1 MMAFGKGPAFVFAK
15 ALAIGGLALGVGL
28 TGVFGS
34 FALGEKMGAFE
45 GMEAFGKVNM
55 LKVLGSMLGLA
66 TLMGVLGAIVSTGVG
81 ALIMGVGAL
90 IVMAL
95 IGSLVVIGKGL
106 GEFAESI
113 LPFEQMNVP
122 RIKQNIST
130 TCIYF

>member
-1 MMAFGKGPAFVFAK
+1 MSLVHLHLVKKWVHSREW
-15 ALAIGGLALGVGL
+15 I
-28 TGVFGS
+28 
-34 FALGEKMGAFE
+34 
-45 GMEAFGKVNM
+45 AFGKVNM

-81 ALIMGVGAL
+81 ALIMGVGAQVIL
-90 IVMAL
+90 AL

-122 RIKQNIST
+122 RIKQNIRNLHL
-130 TCIYF
+130 FLVRLQN